1 MQTVRFNDLSDPV
14 RAFLAPA
21 GRGEVI
27 VVQDEGGKATYSV
40 VPIMQPSEDVQHQA
54 WSEILKLQQEVA
66 TSLRQQGV
74 SEEDVDRLLTEN

>member
-40 VPIMQPSEDVQHQA
+40 VPIIQPSTDVQRQA
-54 WSEILKLQQEVA
+54 WSDILKLQQEVA
-66 TSLRQQGV
+66 SSMRQQGV
-74 SEEDVDRLLTEN
+74 SEEDVDRLLSEN

>member
-40 VPIMQPSEDVQHQA
+40 VPIIQSSADVQRRA
-54 WSEILKLQQEVA
+54 WNDILKLQQEVGD
-66 TSLRQQGV
+66 SMRQHGA
-74 SEEDVDRLLTEN
+74 SEEDIDRLLLEN

>member
-27 VVQDEGGKATYSV
+27 VVHDEGGKATFSV
-40 VPIMQPSEDVQHQA
+40 VPIIQPSADVQRQA
-54 WSEILKLQQEVA
+54 WSDILKLQQEVGH
-66 TSLRQQGV
+66 SMRQHGV
-74 SEEDVDRLLTEN
+74 SEEDSDRLLVES

>member
-1 MQTVRFNDLSDPV
+1 MQMVRLNDLSDPV

-40 VPIMQPSEDVQHQA
+40 VPIIQPSVDVQRQA
-54 WSEILKLQQEVA
+54 WSDILKLQQEVGN
-66 TSLRQQGV
+66 SMRQHGA
-74 SEEDVDRLLTEN
+74 SEEDIDRLLLEN